1 MVVHVFEKQNL
12 SLNPSNIFII
22 FHYSMAAVLRCAGR
36 VRAPPTS
43 PLHHNIVSFSSL
55 QIHKIALLLVLRS
68 NGNTQ
73 LEILKLF
80 LFERHKEWGFSSCA
94 WSEKV
99 ERLFVIQ

>member
-22 FHYSMAAVLRCAGR
+22 FHYSCAGR

-55 QIHKIALLLVLRS
+55 QIHKIALLLVLGS

-80 LFERHKEWGFSSCA
+80 LFERHKEWRFSSCA